1 MLKSE
6 AKQNEGEIFMQ
17 YEYRAQGVCSR
28 SILIDIEDG
37 VIRNAEFVGGC
48 PGNTSGISRL
58 VAGMK
63 AEDVIDR
70 LEGVTC
76 GRKPTSCPDQLAKAL
91 KAVLEKE
98 AAAQ

>member
-1 MLKSE
+1 
-6 AKQNEGEIFMQ
+6 MQ
-17 YEYRAQGVCSR
+17 YEYRAQGVCTH

-37 VIRNAEFVGGC
+37 VIKEAQFIGGC
-48 PGNTSGISRL
+48 PGNTSGISKL

-63 AEDVIDR
+63 AEDVIAR

-98 AAAQ
+98 KA

>member
-1 MLKSE
+1 
-6 AKQNEGEIFMQ
+6 MQ
-17 YEYRAQGVCSR
+17 YEYNARGVCTR

-37 VIRNAEFVGGC
+37 VVRIGGC

-63 AEDVIDR
+63 AEDVIAK

-76 GRKPTSCPDQLAKAL
+76 GRKPTSCPDQLAQAL
-91 KAVLEKE
+91 KAILEQE
-98 AAAQ
+98 NAAQ

>member
-1 MLKSE
+1 
-6 AKQNEGEIFMQ
+6 MQ
-17 YEYRAQGVCSR
+17 YEYNAHGVCTH

-37 VIRNAEFVGGC
+37 IVKSAKFIGGC

-63 AEDVIDR
+63 ADDVIAR

-76 GRKPTSCPDQLAKAL
+76 GRKPTSCPDQLAQAL
-91 KAVLEKE
+91 KAVLAKE
-98 AAAQ
+98 AQN